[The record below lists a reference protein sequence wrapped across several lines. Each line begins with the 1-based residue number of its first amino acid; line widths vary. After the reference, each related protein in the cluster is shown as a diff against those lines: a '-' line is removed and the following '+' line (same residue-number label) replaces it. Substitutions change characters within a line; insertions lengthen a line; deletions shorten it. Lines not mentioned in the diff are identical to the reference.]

1 MLRAFRRRYKQKA
14 EGHRRYRAASKRSR
28 DAQNA
33 GHRRATTTGKRR
45 MRARTVDAR
54 TKKKNKKKQMQ
65 KQDAIGPGLSPMA
78 SKSLR
83 TRSATCSLSCSM
95 MWMSISDSSISVQT
109 GFRCV
114 GSTRCV
120 RVACAVWRSEVDDDR
135 PPDRGGHRDR
145 SLASF
150 SVVVAALLFSSDAL
164 LLLLLVLVLLHGVDA
179 VDVG

>member
-1 MLRAFRRRYKQKA
+1 
-14 EGHRRYRAASKRSR
+14 
-28 DAQNA
+28 
-33 GHRRATTTGKRR
+33 

-54 TKKKNKKKQMQ
+54 TKKKTKET
-65 KQDAIGPGLSPMA
+65 DAETRRYRPRPLTNGQQVTSYA
-78 SKSLR
+78 LR
-83 TRSATCSLSCSM
+83 HVLTQLLDDVDVDFVFTL
-95 MWMSISDSSISVQT
+95 SDSSISVQT

-114 GSTRCV
+114 RPTWCV
-120 RVACAVWRSEVDDDR
+120 HVACAVWRSEVDDDR

-164 LLLLLVLVLLHGVDA
+164 LLLVLVLLHGVDA